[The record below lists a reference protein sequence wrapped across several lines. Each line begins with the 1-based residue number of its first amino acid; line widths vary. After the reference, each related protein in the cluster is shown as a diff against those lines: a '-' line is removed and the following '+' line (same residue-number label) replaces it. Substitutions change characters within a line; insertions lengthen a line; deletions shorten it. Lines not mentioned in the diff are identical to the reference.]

1 MQDDRRLSVMS
12 AKMSKKSTKIQNDAQ
27 YMAALHAISNIE
39 LRAWPEGAPLYE
51 FADSFESDVAMIKA
65 FCKDRRIFGRSTRTL
80 IYRWEELALI
90 SKPVFAYYL
99 PAVLLAMIQHPR
111 SPLTRIML
119 MSPLTYSGY
128 TPAEIEAIDRVNSC
142 LAEHGVTPE
151 AILANI
157 ERGRQTLREFGY
169 EVPDASSDDREPTT
183 EP

>member
-1 MQDDRRLSVMS
+1 
-12 AKMSKKSTKIQNDAQ
+12 
-27 YMAALHAISNIE
+27 MAALQAISNIA
-39 LRAWPEGAPLYE
+39 LRVWPEDAPLYVFHE
-51 FADSFESDVAMIKA
+51 SFESDIALVKA
-65 FCKDRRIFGRSTRTL
+65 FCRDRRRFGRSSRAMVD
-80 IYRWEELALI
+80 RWEAVNYL

-128 TPAEIEAIDRVNSC
+128 TPAEIEATDRVNCC

-151 AILANI
+151 AILTNI

-169 EVPDASSDDREPTT
+169 EVPDAPSDDREPTT